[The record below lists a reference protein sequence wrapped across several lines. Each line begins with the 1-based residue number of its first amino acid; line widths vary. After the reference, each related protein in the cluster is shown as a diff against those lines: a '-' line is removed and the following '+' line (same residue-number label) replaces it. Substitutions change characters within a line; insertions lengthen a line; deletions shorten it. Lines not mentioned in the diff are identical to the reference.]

1 MRKNSIIFF
10 LILLSACF
18 EADLQR
24 SIYLPD
30 DEFPELP
37 KYSEWGYNT
46 FGAFVDRQPF
56 VSNDAETPIKVVAE
70 PGRTSF
76 RFTGQRGLFNYGT
89 GEPFAISFVFPDL
102 QPETYDH
109 LILLHNSSWDLAS
122 EDTDVILTEGV
133 TRDTLE
139 VLNGNLKFKRA
150 QYLLVDQKA
159 EQVILSGVFE
169 FQAIRN
175 GIPITVSNGRFDV
188 GVADHNFYRY

>member
-10 LILLSACF
+10 LILLSGCF

-76 RFTGQRGLFNYGT
+76 RFTGQRGLFMT
-89 GEPFAISFVFPDL
+89 GEPFAISFVLPDL
-102 QPETYDH
+102 QPETYDD
-109 LILLHNSSWDLAS
+109 LMLLHNSSWDLAS
-122 EDTDVILTEGV
+122 EDTDVIFTEGV
-133 TRDTLE
+133 AKDTIE
-139 VLNGNLKFKRA
+139 VLNGYLNFKRV
-150 QYLLVDQKA
+150 QYLIVDQKA

-169 FQAIRN
+169 FQVIRK